1 MKIKAAPVILTVNLG
16 SSSLK
21 FGLYRTSHSDANVDL
36 ILSGKLER
44 IGLRG
49 GRFVTRDARQTVL
62 AERQVDLPDDEAAL
76 NIMLKWLASA
86 SYGQDLR
93 MAGHRVVHGGRQYS
107 QPQRVTPTLLRA
119 LKAMIPLAP
128 DHLPQ
133 EIEAIEILHRLRPSL
148 KQAVCFD
155 TAFHRTMPRTA
166 QLYGLPVKLAEEGI
180 IRYGFHGLSY
190 EYIVEELARLVGRRS
205 SRGRIVI
212 AHFGN
217 GASLAAIRDGKSM
230 DTTMGFTP
238 TGGIPMSTRSGDLDP
253 GVILYLL
260 QEKKRGPSQVAEMV
274 TRKAGLLGL
283 SGISPDMKDLLANAK
298 KNAHAAEAIAVFC
311 YQARKYIGSLAAA
324 LGGLETLVFT
334 GGIGENAPEI
344 RQAVCAGLEFLG
356 INVDAAKNAAN
367 ASIISRED
375 SRVVVR
381 VIKTNE
387 ELMIARHTR
396 SVFMPSF
403 GKVAEK

>member
-1 MKIKAAPVILTVNLG
+1 MKNKTAPVILTINLG

-21 FGLYRTSHSDANVDL
+21 FGLYRTSRSDTKVDL
-36 ILSGKLER
+36 ILSGKLDR
-44 IGLRG
+44 IGLKG
-49 GRFVTRDARQTVL
+49 GRFMARDDRQAVL

-76 NIMLKWLASA
+76 NIMLNWLASA
-86 SYGQDLR
+86 SYGQGLR
-93 MAGHRVVHGGRQYS
+93 MAGHRVVHGGRRYS
-107 QPQRVTPTLLRA
+107 QPQRVTAALLRA

-128 DHLPQ
+128 GHLPQ

-155 TAFHRTMPRTA
+155 TAFHGAMPRTA
-166 QLYGLPVKLAEEGI
+166 QLYGLPMKLAGEGI

-190 EYIVEELARLVGRRS
+190 EYIVQELARAAGRRT
-205 SRGRIVI
+205 SRGRMII

-217 GASLAAIRDGKSM
+217 GASLAAIHQGKSV

-260 QEKKRGPSQVAEMV
+260 QEQKRTASQVAEMV
-274 TRKAGLLGL
+274 TKKAGLLGL
-283 SGISPDMKDLLANAK
+283 SGISPDMKDLLAKAK

-344 RQAVCAGLEFLG
+344 RQAVCAGLQFLG
-356 INVDAAKNAAN
+356 INVDAAKNARN
-367 ASIISRED
+367 ASIISRAD
-375 SRVVVR
+375 SRVMVR

-396 SVFMPSF
+396 SLFMPAL
-403 GKVAEK
+403 GEAAEK